1 MDIDGFWDLIER
13 SAVPAGSP
21 DDRLEWLTD
30 RLAELPVAEI
40 MDFPVR
46 LDELRR
52 RADTHL
58 LWGAAYRI
66 CAGHCSDDGFHYFQA
81 WLVGLGRDVF
91 ERVVRDP
98 DELAEV
104 PAVRRLAGRALRDWD
119 DDEWPDWE
127 GLDYVADT
135 AYERVT
141 DGSEELDE
149 VLERDGFDVQLT
161 PDPSDARWDVAD
173 PEEVAARFP
182 RLARMFP
189 LTPEEEHRPAGRS
202 TVA

>member
-1 MDIDGFWDLIER
+1 MDIDGFWELIER
-13 SAVPAGSP
+13 SAVPVGTP
-21 DDRLEWLTD
+21 EDRLEWLTD
-30 RLAELPVAEI
+30 RLAELPAAEI
-40 MDFPVR
+40 VDFTLR
-46 LDELRR
+46 LDELRD
-52 RADTHL
+52 RADTYH

-66 CAGHCSDDGFHYFQA
+66 CAGLCSDDGFHYFQA

-104 PAVRRLAGRALRDWD
+104 PQVRRLAGRALRDWGE
-119 DDEWPDWE
+119 DEWPDWE

-141 DGSEELDE
+141 DGSEELDD
-149 VLERDGFDVQLT
+149 VLDRDGHDVQLT
-161 PDPSDARWDVAD
+161 PEPSDERWNLRD
-173 PEEVAARFP
+173 PAEVAARFP

-189 LTPEEEHRPAGRS
+189 FPPTQNRPAGPAFGS
-202 TVA
+202 G